1 MMRLHG
7 WKRWVSVLSVA
18 SVAFSGCAAV
28 NEFAALRQVEFRYD
42 GLADPEI
49 VGIPISKIT
58 SYDQL
63 SIVDVGRLALAVAAK
78 DVPLDLTVRL
88 EGRNPET
95 NKTTARLMKLDWT
108 YLVDDQEVV
117 SGQLAREIVFAPGT
131 PQTLPLDV
139 RFNLVDFFG
148 NDGKALFDTALILSG
163 QRTSTKKVAL
173 RLAPTIE
180 TSLGP
185 IRYPVPITLDLAARP

>member
-7 WKRWVSVLSVA
+7 WKRWVAVLSVA

-42 GLADPEI
+42 GIADPEI

-63 SIVDVGRLALAVAAK
+63 SIVDVGRLALGVAAK
-78 DVPLDLTVRL
+78 DVPLDITVRL
-88 EGRNPET
+88 EGLNPEP
-95 NKTTARLMKLDWT
+95 NKTAARLMKLDWT
-108 YLVDDQEVV
+108 YLVEDQEVV

-148 NDGKALFDTALILSG
+148 NDGQALFDTALILSG
-163 QRTSTKKVAL
+163 QRTSTKKVSL

-180 TSLGP
+180 TSVGP
-185 IRYPVPITLDLAARP
+185 IRYPVPITLDLGANP

>member
-1 MMRLHG
+1 M
-7 WKRWVSVLSVA
+7 LSVA
-18 SVAFSGCAAV
+18 TVATAAFSGCAAV
-28 NEFAALRQVEFRYD
+28 NEFAALRQVEFRYA
-42 GLADPEI
+42 GIADPEV
-49 VGIPISKIT
+49 VGIPISKFT
-58 SYDQL
+58 SYDEL

-78 DVPLDLTVRL
+78 DVPIDITVRL

-95 NKTTARLMKLDWT
+95 NKTAARLMKLDWT
-108 YLVDDQEVV
+108 YLVDDQEIV
-117 SGQLAREIVFAPGT
+117 SGQVAREIVFAPGT

-139 RFNLVDFFG
+139 RFNLVEFFG

-185 IRYPVPITLDLAARP
+185 IRYPVPITLDLATRP